1 MLVHRLGLS
10 VIVVWAALVA
20 SAGLVDSVSAS
31 TLPGRVQGGLLTLIG
46 AYAAGSLVRAWR
58 LASTDHRRRAAV
70 GAGLALLLCV
80 YLGYEVS
87 TDFSGQTRVL
97 AVAALTVVA
106 ALTAGVV
113 TSVNLFVLAR
123 SGAGGRSGSLRDVWA
138 GPGATVVAALVA
150 LPLSWYSVQYVP
162 DTAVPTVSIASS
174 LETGRAAKGGAVP
187 VVARITLRNTA
198 TTSVRILGSM
208 YQVTGTPATVTPG
221 SDPASAPERLEAAL
235 RENYGPAARYN
246 AFARY
251 GQAELIQFGQ
261 VVTDAA
267 VLIPDEETT
276 ATVVVFVPRD
286 RLRGRR
292 PFALLRLTV
301 DLVFARTDR
310 IPLGPPVE
318 VDSTS
323 ATGRDAEGCDGLQ
336 VLQKRWPVVYGS
348 LTERLT
354 QSDREVTIGR
364 VIGPPSAVPSTP
376 RTIWWQDTPSLNF
389 SIHHWDKPCGELL
402 KDTRDE
408 SDLDLERRSMLDE
421 AGSVTELVPA

>member
-1 MLVHRLGLS
+1 MS
-10 VIVVWAALVA
+10 LVA

-31 TLPGRVQGGLLTLIG
+31 SPPGRVQGGLLTLIG
-46 AYAAGSLVRAWR
+46 AYAAGSLGRAWR
-58 LASTDHRRRAAV
+58 LASDDHRRRAAV

-97 AVAALTVVA
+97 AVAALTVAA
-106 ALTAGVV
+106 ALSAGVV

-123 SGAGGRSGSLRDVWA
+123 TGTGGRSASLRDVWA
-138 GPGATVVAALVA
+138 GPG
-150 LPLSWYSVQYVP
+150 
-162 DTAVPTVSIASS
+162 
-174 LETGRAAKGGAVP
+174 
-187 VVARITLRNTA
+187 
-198 TTSVRILGSM
+198 
-208 YQVTGTPATVTPG
+208 TPATVTPV

-246 AFARY
+246 TFARY

-286 RLRGRR
+286 RLTGRR

-323 ATGRDAEGCDGLQ
+323 AAGRDAEGCEGLQ
-336 VLQKRWPVVYGS
+336 VLRKRWPV
-348 LTERLT
+348 
-354 QSDREVTIGR
+354 
-364 VIGPPSAVPSTP
+364 ST
-376 RTIWWQDTPSLNF
+376 
-389 SIHHWDKPCGELL
+389 
-402 KDTRDE
+402 
-408 SDLDLERRSMLDE
+408 
-421 AGSVTELVPA
+421 AA